1 MSAHKHPA
9 APGATI
15 IGLDIGGTKTA
26 VVEGDPATGAAL
38 QREEMPTHAQVP
50 FAERFPAIAQVIDR
64 VQDAAGHAGRRVRA
78 ISVSV
83 GGPLRIGEGVLL
95 DPPHLPG
102 WHGAPLRATLA
113 ARYPALPVYVE
124 HDGNAGA
131 LAEFHFGVGVERPG
145 LRHLVFLTA
154 GTGLGG
160 GIIANGALLRGA
172 SDMAGE
178 FGFFPMTTPAGG
190 GDRNAGSWD
199 YLASGSGL
207 LRHAQAMFPER
218 WGTAATIRDV
228 VTAALADDADALA
241 AAARTGEWLGRGLTL
256 IIAAL
261 NPEVIVVGTLGVV
274 LGARLLAPARAIVAT
289 SALPAAARACAIV
302 PAGLGNRIGDTAAIM
317 AAIAAGS

>member
-1 MSAHKHPA
+1 V
-9 APGATI
+9 PGATI

-26 VVEGDPATGAAL
+26 IVEGDPATGAAL
-38 QREEMPTHAQVP
+38 QREEMPTYAQVP

-64 VQDAAGHAGRRVRA
+64 TLAAASRAGRRARA

-83 GGPLRIGEGVLL
+83 GGPLRIAEGVLL

-102 WHGAPLRATLA
+102 WHGAPVRATLA

-131 LAEFHFGVGVERPG
+131 LAEFHFGVGAVRPG
-145 LRHLVFLTA
+145 LQHLVFLTA

-172 SDMAGE
+172 SDTAGE

-207 LRHAQAMFPER
+207 LRQAQAMFPER
-218 WGTAATIRDV
+218 WGREATIRDV
-228 VTAALADDADALA
+228 VAAAVRDDADALA
-241 AAARTGEWLGRGLTL
+241 VVARTGEWLGRGLTL
-256 IIAAL
+256 IVTAL
-261 NPEVIVVGTLGVV
+261 NPEVIVAGTLGVV
-274 LGARLLAPARAIVAT
+274 LGDRLLAPARAIVAAN
-289 SALPAAARACAIV
+289 ALPAAARACAIV
-302 PAGLGNRIGDTAAIM
+302 PAALGSRIGDTAAIM

>member
-1 MSAHKHPA
+1 VPTHKHPV

-38 QREEMPTHAQVP
+38 QREELPTRAQVP
-50 FAERFPAIAQVIDR
+50 FAERFSAIAQVIDR
-64 VQDAAGHAGRRVRA
+64 VHDAAGRAGRRVRA

-131 LAEFHFGVGVERPG
+131 LAEFHFGVGAARPG

-178 FGFFPMTTPAGG
+178 FGFFPMTTATGG
-190 GDRNAGSWD
+190 GGRNATSWD

-207 LRHAQAMFPER
+207 LRHAQTMFPER
-218 WGTAATIRDV
+218 WGTEATIRDV
-228 VTAALADDADALA
+228 VTAAVADDPDALA
-241 AAARTGEWLGRGLTL
+241 AVARTGEWLGRGLVL

-261 NPEVIVVGTLGVV
+261 NPEVIAAGTLGVV
-274 LGARLLAPARAIVAT
+274 LGDRLLGPARAIVAAN
-289 SALPAAARACAIV
+289 ALPAAARACAIV

-317 AAIAAGS
+317 AAIAAES

>member
-1 MSAHKHPA
+1 VAE
-9 APGATI
+9 TI

-38 QREEMPTHAQVP
+38 QREELPTQAQAP
-50 FAERFPAIAQVIDR
+50 FAARFPAIAQVIDGIH
-64 VQDAAGHAGRRVRA
+64 DAAGRAGRRVRA
-78 ISVSV
+78 ISASV
-83 GGPLRIGEGVLL
+83 GGPLRIGDGVLI

-113 ARYPALPVYVE
+113 ARYPALPVHVE

-131 LAEFHFGVGVERPG
+131 LAEFHFGAGAERPR

-207 LRHAQAMFPER
+207 LRQAQATFPER
-218 WGTAATIRDV
+218 WGTEATIRDV
-228 VTAALADDADALA
+228 VTAAVRDDADALA
-241 AAARTGEWLGRGLTL
+241 AVARTGEWLGRGLTL
-256 IIAAL
+256 IITAL
-261 NPEVIVVGTLGVV
+261 NPEVIAVGTLGVV
-274 LGARLLAPARAIVAT
+274 LGDRLLAPARAIVAAN
-289 SALPAAARACAIV
+289 ALPAAARACAIV
-302 PAGLGNRIGDTAAIM
+302 PAALGIRIGDTAAIM

>member
-1 MSAHKHPA
+1 VPAHRHLA
-9 APGATI
+9 AFEPTI

-26 VVEGDPATGAAL
+26 IVEGEPATGASL
-38 QREEMPTHAQVP
+38 QREELPTHAQVP
-50 FAERFPAIAQVIDR
+50 FSERVPAIAAVIDR
-64 VQDAAGHAGRRVRA
+64 LREGAERAGRRVRA

-83 GGPLRIGEGVLL
+83 GGPLRISEGELL

-113 ARYPALPVYVE
+113 ARYPGLPVHVE

-131 LAEFHFGVGVERPG
+131 LAEFRFGVGAARPG

-172 SDMAGE
+172 SDTAGE

-190 GDRNAGSWD
+190 GDRTAGSWD

-207 LRHAQAMFPER
+207 LRQAQAMFPDR
-218 WGTAATIRDV
+218 WGRAATIRDV
-228 VTAALADDADALA
+228 VSAALDDDDQALA
-241 AAARTGEWLGRGLTL
+241 AVTRTGEWFGRGLTL
-256 IIAAL
+256 IITAL
-261 NPEVIVVGTLGVV
+261 NPEVIAVGTLGVV
-274 LGARLLAPARAIVAT
+274 LGDRLLAPARAMVAAT
-289 SALPAAARACAIV
+289 ALPAAARACAIV
-302 PAGLGNRIGDTAAIM
+302 PAALGDRIGDVAAIM
-317 AAIAAGS
+317 AALAAAS

>member
-1 MSAHKHPA
+1 MPPHKYPA

-26 VVEGDPATGAAL
+26 IVEGDPVTGAAL

-50 FAERFPAIAQVIDR
+50 FAGRFPAIADVIDR
-64 VQDAAGHAGRRVRA
+64 IHDASERAGRRVRA

-83 GGPLRIGEGVLL
+83 GGPLRIAEGVLL

-102 WHGAPLRATLA
+102 WHGAPIRATLA

-131 LAEFHFGVGVERPG
+131 LAEYHFGVGAGRPG

-172 SDMAGE
+172 SDTAGE

-207 LRHAQAMFPER
+207 LRQAQAMFPER
-218 WGTAATIRDV
+218 WGGEATIRDV
-228 VTAALADDADALA
+228 VTAAMGDDADALA
-241 AAARTGEWLGRGLTL
+241 AVARTGEWLGRGLTL
-256 IIAAL
+256 IITAL
-261 NPEVIVVGTLGVV
+261 NPEVVAVGTLGVV
-274 LGARLLAPARAIVAT
+274 LGDRLLAPARAIVAAN
-289 SALPAAARACAIV
+289 ALLSAARACAIV
-302 PAGLGNRIGDTAAIM
+302 PAGLGSRIGDTAAIM

>member
-1 MSAHKHPA
+1 MAAHKSPPVA
-9 APGATI
+9 ETI

-38 QREEMPTHAQVP
+38 QREELPTQAQVP
-50 FAERFPAIAQVIDR
+50 FAARFPAIAQVIDGIH
-64 VQDAAGHAGRRVRA
+64 DAAGRAGRRVRA

-83 GGPLRIGEGVLL
+83 GGPLRIGDGVLI

-113 ARYPALPVYVE
+113 ARYPALPVHVE

-131 LAEFHFGVGVERPG
+131 LAEFHFGAGAERPG

-207 LRHAQAMFPER
+207 LRQAQAMFPER
-218 WGTAATIRDV
+218 WGTEATIRDV
-228 VTAALADDADALA
+228 VTAAVRDDADALA
-241 AAARTGEWLGRGLTL
+241 AVARTGEWLGRGLTL
-256 IIAAL
+256 IITAL
-261 NPEVIVVGTLGVV
+261 NPEVIAVGTLGVV
-274 LGARLLAPARAIVAT
+274 LGDRLLAPARAIVAAN
-289 SALPAAARACAIV
+289 ALPAAARACAIV
-302 PAGLGNRIGDTAAIM
+302 PAALGIRIGDTAAIM